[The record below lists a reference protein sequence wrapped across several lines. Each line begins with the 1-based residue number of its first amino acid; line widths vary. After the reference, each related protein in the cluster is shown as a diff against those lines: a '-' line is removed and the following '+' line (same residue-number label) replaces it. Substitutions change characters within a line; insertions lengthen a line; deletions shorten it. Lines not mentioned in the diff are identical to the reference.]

1 MEVTE
6 MKKGRK
12 KVILDNIVFGTSAA
26 VLLFMGVML
35 CLKVEWDD

>member
-1 MEVTE
+1 
-6 MKKGRK
+6 MKKGRG

-26 VLLFMGVML
+26 VLLFMGIML